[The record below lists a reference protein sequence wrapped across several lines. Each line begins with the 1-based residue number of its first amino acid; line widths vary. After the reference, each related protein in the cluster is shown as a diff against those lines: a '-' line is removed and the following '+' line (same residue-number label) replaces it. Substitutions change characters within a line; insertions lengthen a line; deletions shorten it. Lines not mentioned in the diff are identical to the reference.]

1 MNIIKTLEDRISE
14 ALYPSSSDNVVLDP
28 PSDDQVD
35 THALN
40 SDMLYKLFRMQP
52 VVQ

>member
-1 MNIIKTLEDRISE
+1 MNIIKTLEERISE

-35 THALN
+35 IHALN
-40 SDMLYKLFRMQP
+40 GHPLYAMPSGCSL
-52 VVQ
+52 